1 MRYKSVAEYSA
12 VKLNS
17 LVIKVNAIKSTFRS
31 RRNTI
36 IHILTKFGFQFGS
49 FNLVLM
55 IVHLNWIIEST

>member
-1 MRYKSVAEYSA
+1 MAEYSA

-31 RRNTI
+31 RHNTI

-49 FNLVLM
+49 FNLGRM